1 MAASRYKRLVDALA
15 ADIRSGRLA
24 AGVRLPTHRGLAAR
38 ESIAV
43 VTATRVYAE
52 LEAMG
57 LVSREQGRGTFVRD
71 IAVPAGHGID
81 QQVVATDAVD
91 LSFNY
96 PSVPGQADLLRQAL
110 REVAASGDLDSL
122 LRYQP
127 HQGRPQDRA
136 SIARHLRRRGI
147 TTDAEQILIAGGAQ
161 HGLAITVM
169 AMLNAGDVVAVDALT
184 YPGFKVL
191 AHAFHLDLE
200 PVPVT
205 ADGPDLDALERLC
218 ATRPVR
224 AIYTM
229 PTLHN
234 PLGWVMPA
242 PDRIRLIEIARRYGS
257 LIIEDASYA
266 YLAEDP
272 PPPLA
277 ATAPDITLYVSG
289 LSKNIAT
296 GLRVGFVV
304 APPSTV
310 PSLERAIRATTWNT
324 PALTTA
330 IACRWLDDGTVEHL
344 EAQKR
349 NDAKARQTLAREELE
364 GLPLISHPSSYFTW
378 LPLPDDARADRLTAT
393 LARQHISVSTA
404 EPYTTS
410 THTPQALRLAL
421 GSTDLDRLRST
432 LRTVRQV
439 AIEDAYA

>member
-1 MAASRYKRLVDALA
+1 MAASRYKTLVDAMA
-15 ADIRSGRLA
+15 SDIRAGRLA
-24 AGVRLPTHRGLAAR
+24 PGVRLPTHRGLAAR
-38 ESIAV
+38 EGIAV

-71 IAVPAGHGID
+71 LAVPAGHGVD
-81 QQVVATDAVD
+81 QQAVATDAVD
-91 LSFNY
+91 LNFNY
-96 PSVPGQADLLRQAL
+96 PSLPGQADLLRQAM

-127 HQGRPQDRA
+127 HSGRPQDRA

-147 TTDAEQILIAGGAQ
+147 TADADRILIANGAQ

-169 AMLNAGDVVAVDALT
+169 ATLSAGDVVAVDALT

-200 PVPVT
+200 PVPT
-205 ADGPDLDALERLC
+205 AADGPDLDALEKLC

-234 PLGWVMPA
+234 PLGWVMSA
-242 PDRIRLIEIARRYGS
+242 TDRTRLIGIARKYGP

-266 YLAEDP
+266 YLVEDP

-277 ATAPDITLYVSG
+277 ATAPDITVYVSG
-289 LSKNIAT
+289 LSKSIAT

-304 APPSTV
+304 APPPAV

-330 IACRWLDDGTVEHL
+330 IACRWLDDGTVNRL

-349 NDAKARQTLAREELE
+349 DDAKSRQAIVRQELTD
-364 GLPLISHPSSYFTW
+364 LPLIGHPSSYFTW
-378 LPLPDDARADRLTAT
+378 LPLPEDARADRLTAT
-393 LARQHISVSTA
+393 LARRHISVTTA
-404 EPYTTS
+404 EPFTTS
-410 THTPQALRLAL
+410 THTPQAIRLAL
-421 GSTDLDRLRST
+421 GSTDLDTLRSA
-432 LRTVRQV
+432 LRTVRRV
-439 AIEDAYA
+439 AVEDACA

>member
-1 MAASRYKRLVDALA
+1 MAAPRYKALVDALA

-24 AGVRLPTHRGLAAR
+24 SGARLPTHRALSAR
-38 ESIAV
+38 EGIAV

-71 IAVPAGHGID
+71 IAVSAGHGFD
-81 QQVVATDAVD
+81 QHLLATDAVD

-96 PSVPGQADLLRQAL
+96 PSLPGQADLLRRAL
-110 REVAASGDLDSL
+110 REVATSGDLDSL

-127 HQGRPQDRA
+127 HRGRPQDRA
-136 SIARHLRRRGI
+136 SIARHLSCRGI
-147 TTDAEQILIAGGAQ
+147 TADADQILITTGAQ
-161 HGLAITVM
+161 HGLAVTVM
-169 AMLNAGDVVAVDALT
+169 ATLKPGDVVAVDALT

-191 AHAFHLDLE
+191 AHAFRLDLE
-200 PVPVT
+200 PIPT
-205 ADGPDLDALERLC
+205 TPGGPDLEALEKLC

-242 PDRIRLIEIARRYGS
+242 SDRTRLIRIARQYGP
-257 LIIEDASYA
+257 LLIEDASYA
-266 YLAEDP
+266 YLVEDP
-272 PPPLA
+272 PPPLM
-277 ATAPDITLYVSG
+277 ATAPDITVYVSG
-289 LSKNIAT
+289 LSKSIAT
-296 GLRVGFVV
+296 GLRVGFVL

-310 PSLERAIRATTWNT
+310 APLERAIRATTWNI

-330 IACRWLDDGTVEHL
+330 LACRWLDDGTVNDL

-349 NDAKARQTLAREELE
+349 EDAKTRQAVARQELA
-364 GLPLISHPSSYFTW
+364 GLPLIGHPSSYFTW

-393 LARQHISVSTA
+393 LARRHISVTTA
-404 EPYTTS
+404 EPFTTS
-410 THTPQALRLAL
+410 THTPR
-421 GSTDLDRLRST
+421 RSASPWA
-432 LRTVRQV
+432 RP
-439 AIEDAYA
+439 I